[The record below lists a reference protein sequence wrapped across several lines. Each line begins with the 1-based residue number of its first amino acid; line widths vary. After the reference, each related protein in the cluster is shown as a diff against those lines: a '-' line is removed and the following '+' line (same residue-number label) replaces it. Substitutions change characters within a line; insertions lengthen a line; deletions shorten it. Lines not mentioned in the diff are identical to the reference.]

1 LFIASFLSQGNLG
14 RRFVLAAFFLINKNS
29 QPMKLN
35 KRFGLAALLLLGT
48 AHAQDARRGAELYMQ
63 LPGGVASCVSC
74 HGPEPQGNRNS
85 LLKAANNP
93 QALTKALATVGVM
106 SYIRASLDD
115 AGINDLAAFL
125 GTVNVASST
134 DTALLLFP
142 LTADFGTLGLG
153 AASGPQRFVLFNR
166 GTVPINLSGLSVRSA
181 DNSNGYSLS
190 HQCPSSLAS
199 GASCTAS
206 IIFVGSAVGQFGG
219 SLQVSSSATT
229 TPLVAALT
237 AKVNPTTGGE
247 LSWLPEPQ
255 ALEFGNGSSGNPPS
269 TRLLT
274 LVNGGLTPVTLGAAP
289 LVFGSVT
296 LTGQN
301 TAPFSVSGCA
311 AGLVL
316 QPSSNCQLTVRYA
329 AGSPAPS
336 QGLLQIRSNGKN
348 PPSLQLSAAGE
359 PAAVTPPTSPSTLD
373 AGSGGGAMT
382 VYPSSLLWLCGVV
395 AAALA
400 LRRSS
405 RGRVG

>member
-1 LFIASFLSQGNLG
+1 
-14 RRFVLAAFFLINKNS
+14 
-29 QPMKLN
+29 MKLN
-35 KRFGLAALLLLGT
+35 KLFGLAALLLLGT

-125 GTVNVASST
+125 GAVNVASSN

-142 LTADFGTLGLG
+142 LTADFGSLGLG

-166 GTVPINLSGLSVRSA
+166 GAVPINLSGLSVASA
-181 DNSNGYSLS
+181 GDKNNSSNGYSLS
-190 HQCPSSLAS
+190 HQCPSSLAP

-206 IIFVGSAVGQFGG
+206 ITFVATAVGQFAG
-219 SLQVSSSATT
+219 SLQVSSSATN
-229 TPLVAALT
+229 TPLVAALA
-237 AKVNPTTGGE
+237 AKVNPSAGGE
-247 LSWLPEPQ
+247 LVWSPEPQ
-255 ALEFGNGSSGNPPS
+255 ALAFGSGISASAPS

-274 LVNGGLTPVTLGAAP
+274 LVNGGLTAVTLGAAP
-289 LVFGSVT
+289 LVFGSAT
-296 LTGQN
+296 ITGQN
-301 TAPFSVSGCA
+301 PAPFSVSGCA
-311 AGLVL
+311 AGVVL
-316 QPSSNCQLTVRYA
+316 PPSSSCQITLRYA

-336 QGLLQIRSNGKN
+336 QAVLQIRSNGKN

-359 PAAVTPPTSPSTLD
+359 PAAVTPPPSPATPE
-373 AGSGGGAMT
+373 AGGGGAMT
-382 VYPSSLLWLCGVV
+382 AYPSSLLWLCGVV
-395 AAALA
+395 VAALA
-400 LRRSS
+400 LGRNSRRGVRFGGVLSWF
-405 RGRVG
+405 

>member
-1 LFIASFLSQGNLG
+1 MSYKILSC
-14 RRFVLAAFFLINKNS
+14 LAACSAAL
-29 QPMKLN
+29 
-35 KRFGLAALLLLGT
+35 GLAAS
-48 AHAQDARRGAELYMQ
+48 AQAQDARRGAELYMQ

-74 HGPEPQGNRNS
+74 HGPEPQSNRNS

-115 AGINDLAAFL
+115 VGINDLAAFL
-125 GTVNVASST
+125 GAVNVASSA
-134 DTALLLFP
+134 DTVLLLFP

-166 GTVPINLSGLSVRSA
+166 GTVPINLSNLSVSGA
-181 DNSNGYSLS
+181 GNSNAYSLS

-206 IIFVGSAVGQFGG
+206 ITFVGSAVGQFAG

-229 TPLVAALT
+229 TSLVAALA

-247 LSWLPEPQ
+247 LAWSPDSQ
-255 ALEFGNGSSGNPPS
+255 TLEFGSGSSASVPS
-269 TRLLT
+269 TRQLT

-296 LTGQN
+296 ITGQN
-301 TAPFSVSGCA
+301 TTPFSVSGCA

-336 QGLLQIRSNGKN
+336 QGLLQVRSNGKN
-348 PPSLQLSAAGE
+348 PPSLLLSAAGE
-359 PAAVTPPTSPSTLD
+359 PAAVMPLTSPSTLN
-373 AGSGGGAMT
+373 
-382 VYPSSLLWLCGVV
+382 
-395 AAALA
+395 
-400 LRRSS
+400 
-405 RGRVG
+405 

>member
-1 LFIASFLSQGNLG
+1 L
-14 RRFVLAAFFLINKNS
+14 VLAAFFLMNTGF
-29 QPMKLN
+29 QPMKLS
-35 KRFGLAALLLLGT
+35 RLFGLVALVLAGSVQ
-48 AHAQDARRGAELYMQ
+48 AQDARRGAELYMQ
-63 LPGGVASCVSC
+63 LPSGVASCVSC

-125 GTVNVASST
+125 GAVNVASSA

-166 GTVPINLSGLSVRSA
+166 GTVPIGLSGLSVRSA

-206 IIFVGSAVGQFGG
+206 ITFVGSAVGQLAGT
-219 SLQVSSSATT
+219 LQVSSSATAK
-229 TPLVAALT
+229 PLVGALA
-237 AKVNPTTGGE
+237 AKVNAGAVGE
-247 LSWLPEPQ
+247 LGWAPDSQ
-255 ALEFGNGSSGNPPS
+255 ALEFGSGSSAS
-269 TRLLT
+269 ATSARVLT

-289 LVFGSVT
+289 LVIGSVT
-296 LTGQN
+296 ITGQN
-301 TAPFSVSGCA
+301 TTPFSVSGCA

-316 QPSSNCQLTVRYA
+316 QPSGKCELTVRYA
-329 AGSPAPS
+329 PGGPAPS
-336 QGLLQIRSNGKN
+336 QAVLQIRSNGKN
-348 PPSLQLSAAGE
+348 PPSLQLNTAGE
-359 PAAVTPPTSPSTLD
+359 PAPVMPPTLPTSPPTPD

-382 VYPSSLLWLCGVV
+382 IYPSSLLWLYGVA

-405 RGRVG
+405 WGRAR

>member
-1 LFIASFLSQGNLG
+1 
-14 RRFVLAAFFLINKNS
+14 
-29 QPMKLN
+29 MKLS
-35 KRFGLAALLLLGT
+35 RLFGLVALLLVGT

-74 HGPEPQGNRNS
+74 HGPEPQNNRNS

-125 GTVNVASST
+125 GAVNVASST

-153 AASGPQRFVLFNR
+153 AASGPQRFVLLNR
-166 GTVPINLSGLSVRSA
+166 GTVPISLSVLSVRSA

-199 GASCTAS
+199 GASCTAT
-206 IIFVGSAVGQFGG
+206 ITFVAAATGQSGG

-229 TPLVAALT
+229 TPLVTALA

-247 LSWLPEPQ
+247 LAWSPDSQ
-255 ALEFGNGSSGNPPS
+255 TLEFGSGSSASAPS
-269 TRLLT
+269 TRQLT

-296 LTGQN
+296 ITGQN
-301 TAPFSVSGCA
+301 TTPFSVSGCA

-316 QPSSNCQLTVRYA
+316 QPSSNCQLTLRYT
-329 AGSPAPS
+329 AGSPAAS
-336 QGLLQIRSNGKN
+336 QAVLQIRSNGKN
-348 PPSLQLSAAGE
+348 PPSLQLSASGD
-359 PAAVTPPTSPSTLD
+359 PVAVTPPTSPTALE
-373 AGSGGGAMT
+373 AGGGGGAMT
-382 VYPSSLLWLCGVV
+382 AYPSSLLWLCGVV

-405 RGRVG
+405 RGRQMGDPACPLY